1 MGITSAEVA
10 FPDRAPPL
18 PETCAKATELC
29 SLPVVVLETHTDKI
43 LEFRGSIAFECAQDW
58 PLEVFAYRQGSVAG
72 FVGVTEPAD
81 TQTVH
86 LRGDLGEP
94 TLMVTTRL
102 ALESLGGT
110 LSREIPG
117 EYRREFG
124 QPITESELME
134 RLRKAKRHMRRIE
147 WTLILML
154 PILIPWFVVV
164 SIWTLV
170 TAPLG
175 RGHRLR

>member
-1 MGITSAEVA
+1 M
-10 FPDRAPPL
+10 
-18 PETCAKATELC
+18 
-29 SLPVVVLETHTDKI
+29 LESHTDKL
-43 LEFRGSIAFECAQDW
+43 LEFHGSIAFECAQDW

-72 FVGVTEPAD
+72 VGVIEPAD

-86 LRGDLGEP
+86 LRGDIGEP
-94 TLMVTTRL
+94 TLMVTTQL

-110 LSREIPG
+110 SSWEIPG

-134 RLRKAKRHMRRIE
+134 RLRKSERHMRRIE

-170 TAPLG
+170 TAPFRPG
-175 RGHRLR
+175 RRPR

>member
-18 PETCAKATELC
+18 PEICAKATELC
-29 SLPVVVLETHTDKI
+29 SLPVVVIESHTDK
-43 LEFRGSIAFECAQDW
+43 LCEFHASIAFECAQDW
-58 PLEVFAYRQGSVAG
+58 PLEVFAYRQGFVAG
-72 FVGVTEPAD
+72 VGVTEPAD

-110 LSREIPG
+110 SSREIPG
-117 EYRREFG
+117 EHRHEFG

-134 RLRKAKRHMRRIE
+134 RLREAKRHMRRIE

-154 PILIPWFVVV
+154 PILSPSFVVV

-170 TAPLG
+170 TAPF
-175 RGHRLR
+175 RRWHRLR